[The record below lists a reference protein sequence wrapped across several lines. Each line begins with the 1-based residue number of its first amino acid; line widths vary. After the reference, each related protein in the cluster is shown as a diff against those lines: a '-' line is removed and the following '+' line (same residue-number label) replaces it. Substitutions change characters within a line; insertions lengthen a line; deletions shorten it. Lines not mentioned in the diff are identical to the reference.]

1 MKRFLAS
8 GAIAL
13 TFISQPA
20 DAGYMATMTIK
31 AQAQGLVKG
40 SISLAGRK
48 DSIGVIAVSHEIFS
62 PRDPQSGL
70 AAGKRMHKPFVFTK
84 ELDKSTPVLYKILVN
99 NENLTEVVLKF
110 WTAAPGGTATRPVE
124 RNHYTVKLTN
134 ANIASIKSV
143 LPNVRDPAQVKFAEY
158 EEIALTYQKIEW
170 TWTDGG
176 VTSMDSWDTS
186 SR

>member
-1 MKRFLAS
+1 
-8 GAIAL
+8 
-13 TFISQPA
+13 
-20 DAGYMATMTIK
+20 
-31 AQAQGLVKG
+31 
-40 SISLAGRK
+40 
-48 DSIGVIAVSHEIFS
+48 
-62 PRDPQSGL
+62 
-70 AAGKRMHKPFVFTK
+70 
-84 ELDKSTPVLYKILVN
+84 
-99 NENLTEVVLKF
+99 
-110 WTAAPGGTATRPVE
+110 VE

-176 VTSMDSWDTS
+176 VKFMDRWDTS